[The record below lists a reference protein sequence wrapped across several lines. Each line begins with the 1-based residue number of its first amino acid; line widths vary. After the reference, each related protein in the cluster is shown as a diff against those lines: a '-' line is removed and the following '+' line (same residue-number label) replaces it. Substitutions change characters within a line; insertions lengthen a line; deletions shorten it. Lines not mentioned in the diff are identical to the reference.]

1 LAVPAATILILRDGA
16 EGLEVFMVKRHY
28 EVDFVAGALV
38 FPGGKLSP
46 ADMEVALAEVAVSG
60 STCNHEQRALAA
72 AAIREAFEESGIL
85 FACDRDSGE
94 IVSAER
100 VAALQAWRGWLE
112 KGERLLADMLIEE
125 RLMLAYDELVPFAHW
140 VTPKIA
146 PKRYDTRF
154 FLARA
159 PGGQEGAHGG
169 RESVDSIWIRP
180 QVAIA
185 DREKWTVV
193 FPTRL
198 NLMKL
203 GRSASVESA
212 LAAARSTPP
221 VKVEPWVEESPEGR
235 ILQIRSDAGYE
246 VTKALLRDAL

>member
-1 LAVPAATILILRDGA
+1 
-16 EGLEVFMVKRHY
+16 
-28 EVDFVAGALV
+28 
-38 FPGGKLSP
+38 
-46 ADMEVALAEVAVSG
+46 
-60 STCNHEQRALAA
+60 
-72 AAIREAFEESGIL
+72 
-85 FACDRDSGE
+85 
-94 IVSAER
+94 
-100 VAALQAWRGWLE
+100 
-112 KGERLLADMLIEE
+112 MLIEE
-125 RLMLAYDELVPFAHW
+125 RLVLAYDELVPFAHW

-146 PKRYDTRF
+146 PKRYDTQF

-159 PGGQEGAHGG
+159 PVGQEGAHGG

-203 GRSASVESA
+203 GRSLSVESA
-212 LAAARSTPP
+212 LAAALSTPP

-235 ILQIRSDAGYE
+235 ILRIRSDAGYE